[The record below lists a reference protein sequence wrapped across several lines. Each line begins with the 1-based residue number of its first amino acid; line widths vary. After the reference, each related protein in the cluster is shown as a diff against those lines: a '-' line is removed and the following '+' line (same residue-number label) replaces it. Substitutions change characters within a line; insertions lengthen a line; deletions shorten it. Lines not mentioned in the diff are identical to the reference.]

1 MAGYRDWEGTPTV
14 PPPTEQEIRRACE
27 RIQAG
32 WSERQRRKRA
42 GMPEQHWVVPE
53 FRVFSGGGIFEEMV
67 EDVEDTAVEMPPNGD
82 R

>member
-1 MAGYRDWEGTPTV
+1 MAGYRDCDGIPTV

-32 WSERQRRKRA
+32 WSEQQRRKRA
-42 GMPEQHWVVPE
+42 GTPEKRWVVPE
-53 FRVFSGGGIFEEMV
+53 VSVLSRFGAFDERV
-67 EDVEDTAVEMPPNGD
+67 EDADDAAAEVILDGE

>member
-42 GMPEQHWVVPE
+42 GMPEQHWLVPE
-53 FRVFSGGGIFEEMV
+53 ISVFSRFDVFDETV
-67 EDVEDTAVEMPPNGD
+67 EDADDPEVEMSLNGD

>member
-1 MAGYRDWEGTPTV
+1 MAGYRDCEGTPTV

-32 WSERQRRKRA
+32 WSARQRRKRA
-42 GMPEQHWVVPE
+42 GMPEQRWVVPE
-53 FRVFSGGGIFEEMV
+53 FSVFSVSDETRVAPEEDATESV
-67 EDVEDTAVEMPPNGD
+67 FIND